1 MIGLIDAKSGNI
13 GSVVNALD
21 QLNLQYSIITKKD
34 QFKSN
39 MKLILPGVGSFY
51 RLMKNLE
58 KLDLLV
64 VLKDMISQ
72 GTPYLGIC
80 VGMQVLFSVGLEDKQ
95 SEGLGILKGRVIKFT
110 KKPEA
115 KIPLISWIKVETP
128 KDSEKNLILQ
138 NCGEMNFYFL
148 HSYFCEVEDQKCIVA
163 YSKYD
168 NEKYAAIVNK
178 DNIYGVQFHPEKSR
192 ESGLQL
198 LKNFSKIN

>member
-21 QLNLQYSIITKKD
+21 QLNIQYSIITKKD

-39 MKLILPGVGSFY
+39 MKLILPGVGSFF

-64 VLKDMISQ
+64 ALKDMISQ
-72 GTPYLGIC
+72 GSPYLGIC

-95 SEGLGILKGRVIKFT
+95 IKGLGILKGRVIRFT
-110 KKPEA
+110 KKPKA
-115 KIPLISWIKVETP
+115 KIPLISWIKVDTP
-128 KDSEKNLILQ
+128 KDKEKNFILQ

-148 HSYFCEVEDQKCIVA
+148 HSFFCEVEDQKCVIA

-168 NEKYAAIVNK
+168 KEKYAAIVNK

-198 LKNFSKIN
+198 LKNFSKIK

>member
-21 QLNLQYSIITKKD
+21 QLNIQYSIITKKD

-39 MKLILPGVGSFY
+39 MKLILPGVGSFF

-64 VLKDMISQ
+64 ALKGMISQ
-72 GTPYLGIC
+72 GSPYLGIC

-95 SEGLGILKGRVIKFT
+95 TKGLEILKGRVIRFT
-110 KKPEA
+110 KKPKA
-115 KIPLISWIKVETP
+115 KIPLISWIKIDTP
-128 KDSEKNLILQ
+128 EDKEKNFILQ

-148 HSYFCEVEDQKCIVA
+148 HSFFCEVEDQKCVIA

-168 NEKYAAIVNK
+168 KEKYAAIVNK

-198 LKNFSKIN
+198 LKNFSKIK

>member
-21 QLNLQYSIITKKD
+21 QLNIQYSIITKKD

-39 MKLILPGVGSFY
+39 MKLILPGVGSFF

-64 VLKDMISQ
+64 ALKDMISQ
-72 GTPYLGIC
+72 GSPYLGIC

-95 SEGLGILKGRVIKFT
+95 IKGLGILKGRVIRFT
-110 KKPEA
+110 KKPKA
-115 KIPLISWIKVETP
+115 KIPLISWIKIDTP
-128 KDSEKNLILQ
+128 KDKEKNFILQ

-148 HSYFCEVEDQKCIVA
+148 HSFFCEVEDQKCVIA

-168 NEKYAAIVNK
+168 KEKYAAIVNK

-198 LKNFSKIN
+198 LKNFSKIK